1 MESANNNVFNKK
13 MVASNVNMYNMD
25 KLLKSGGKNIRNEVI
40 RKNNIDNFNRRIN
53 SLRDNLQDQTD
64 DAINR
69 KEELYNK
76 IQNITHLRF
85 KEDKINA
92 SRKYNISK
100 MNKTYKISGSK
111 TIDSEG
117 NLNSNS
123 KTNTVSEMKQLAKNN
138 TKTNN
143 IAKERKQNSRK
154 EATFIS
160 TGKADQRTQT
170 RYVLKTQARRNMK
183 LNKEIKESNSKSS
196 INKK

>member
-1 MESANNNVFNKK
+1 
-13 MVASNVNMYNMD
+13 
-25 KLLKSGGKNIRNEVI
+25 
-40 RKNNIDNFNRRIN
+40 
-53 SLRDNLQDQTD
+53 
-64 DAINR
+64 
-69 KEELYNK
+69 
-76 IQNITHLRF
+76 
-85 KEDKINA
+85 
-92 SRKYNISK
+92 